1 MKEVYFTREDI
12 AGLAKELSALSLTD
26 KQRKLLQAIFAA
38 AADRAMAT
46 AKPDLVMLPAP
57 QIRSQPGGAGSQGNL
72 PALMR
77 QLLNAY
83 LPGNDFN
90 DIIST
95 SATGKVTEGPGSG
108 SGSGTGSVGNP

>member
-1 MKEVYFTREDI
+1 MKEVYFTRDDI
-12 AGLAKELSALSLTD
+12 AGLAKELSALSLTQ
-26 KQRKLLQAIFAA
+26 KQRQLLQAIFAA

-46 AKPDLVMLPAP
+46 AKPAVVMLPAP
-57 QIRSQPGGAGSQGNL
+57 QIRSQPGGAAAQKDM

-95 SATGKVTEGPGSG
+95 SATGKITEGPGSG
-108 SGSGTGSVGNP
+108 TGSGGNP